1 MKTPI
6 IVVGLGFGDE
16 GKGTVVDFLTQSL
29 DLDTVVRFNG
39 GFQAEHNVVVGNTHH
54 TFSSFGSGT
63 LSGAKTLLSDH
74 VLVEPLTLERE
85 AEVLRKKVSFE
96 PFDRYYLSENCKLT
110 TVFHLLSSRL
120 HLDKNGTT
128 GMGVGLTE
136 SLHKK
141 HPEYTLYV
149 KDISKKDL
157 FIEKLGLIRDSLSL
171 EGAEFYD
178 LESIYL
184 RYLDVLSRVNILSE
198 NTFRHMLRSG
208 KLIFEGAQ
216 GTLLDMVW
224 GTYPNCTYS
233 RTTKHNAVEVLDSAG
248 MHYYK
253 TLGVMR
259 TYMTRH
265 GAGPLPT
272 EHFYTNQYVEA
283 HNRDTSFAGTFRNGH
298 LDLNLIR
305 YSMKANDGVDFIAL
319 THLDKYKY
327 GNLRYSDRY
336 TDDAFLYNY
345 DLGKNLTVQRAY
357 TNKLASVQAVCED
370 FNCTEADVV
379 KFIESKLNVSVA
391 VTSIG
396 ADRED
401 KLIRIPDFH
410 A

>member
-1 MKTPI
+1 MKAPI

-54 TFSSFGSGT
+54 TFSAFGSGT
-63 LSGAKTLLSDH
+63 LSGAKTLISDH
-74 VLVEPLTLERE
+74 VLVEPITLERE
-85 AEVLRKKVSFE
+85 AEVLREKVSFE
-96 PFDRYYLSENCKLT
+96 PFDRYYLSENCKIT
-110 TVFHLLSSRL
+110 TVFHLLSNRL
-120 HLDKNGTT
+120 HTDKNGTT

-149 KDISKKDL
+149 KDISEKDL
-157 FIEKLGLIRDSLSL
+157 FIQKLGLIRDSLSL
-171 EGAEFYD
+171 ENAEFYD

-184 RYLDVLSRVNILSE
+184 RYLNVLSRVNIISE
-198 NTFRHMLRSG
+198 NAFKHMLRSD

-216 GTLLDMVW
+216 GALLDMVW

-233 RTTKHNAVEVLDSAG
+233 RTTKHNAVEILGRAG

-272 EHFYTNQYVEA
+272 EHFHTDQYVEA
-283 HNRDTSFAGTFRNGH
+283 HNKDIGFAGTFRNGY

-305 YSMKANDGVDFIAL
+305 YAIKANDGVDFIAL
-319 THLDKYKY
+319 THLDKCA
-327 GNLRYSDRY
+327 NIRYSDRY
-336 TDDAFLYNY
+336 TDDSFLYNY
-345 DLGKNLTVQRAY
+345 DLGKNLTVQRSF
-357 TNKLASVQAVCED
+357 TSELMSAVAVYDD
-370 FNCTEADVV
+370 FNCNRADVV
-379 KFIESKLNVSVA
+379 KFLESKLNVGIA
-391 VTSIG
+391 VTSKG
-396 ADRED
+396 ADRES